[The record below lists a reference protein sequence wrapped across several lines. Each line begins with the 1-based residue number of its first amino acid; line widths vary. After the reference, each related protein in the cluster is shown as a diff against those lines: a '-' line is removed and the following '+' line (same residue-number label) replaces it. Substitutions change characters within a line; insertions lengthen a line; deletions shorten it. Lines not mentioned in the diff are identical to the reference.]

1 MISET
6 VFASYKEAVARLEK
20 ETGELKKQ
28 IETEKQKTSFAI
40 AELEKNKLEMSV
52 LKKENEALE
61 EKLVDQAIG
70 TMRELERQRK
80 MSGSFTTA
88 DELPQDWKQKFWTLP
103 RQTRVRLEAEALKKL
118 DSAQRKIPRLAEYYT
133 QNVLLPKILKEKKIF
148 IPTKKEQKRIEK
160 IIKRKNKTIKDYKRR
175 LANYKSSFTLYNC
188 LKKVRCISISD
199 KYY

>member
-6 VFASYKEAVARLEK
+6 VFTSYKEAVERLEK
-20 ETGELKKQ
+20 ETEKLKKQ
-28 IETEKQKTSFAI
+28 IEAEQQKTNFAI
-40 AELEKNKLEMSV
+40 TELEKNKLEMLV
-52 LKKENEALE
+52 LKRENEALE

-133 QNVLLPKILKEKKIF
+133 QNILLPKILKEKKIF
-148 IPTKKEQKRIEK
+148 IPTKKEQKRIEETELRA
-160 IIKRKNKTIKDYKRR
+160 RKQQLCTLFDKLKWTTERIKTIEQELLEND
-175 LANYKSSFTLYNC
+175 N
-188 LKKVRCISISD
+188 
-199 KYY
+199 

>member
-1 MISET
+1 MVSET
-6 VFASYKEAVARLEK
+6 VFTSYKEAVERLEK
-20 ETGELKKQ
+20 EKK
-28 IETEKQKTSFAI
+28 
-40 AELEKNKLEMSV
+40 ELEKQVKNEQQKTDFAIKELEKIKLEKIV

-70 TMRELERQRK
+70 TLRELEKRRK
-80 MSGSFTTA
+80 FEGKVSAA

-148 IPTKKEQKRIEK
+148 IPTKKEQKRIEETELRARKQQLCTLFDKLKWTTERIK
-160 IIKRKNKTIKDYKRR
+160 IIEQELLEND
-175 LANYKSSFTLYNC
+175 N
-188 LKKVRCISISD
+188 
-199 KYY
+199 